1 MRDVQ
6 FQRGPTYPGPCVE
19 VGDPV
24 HRLNTIAHEI
34 AQHPLVAAGGTAIA
48 VTHGKPSADL
58 IRSLQP
64 APNGIALPSYERIKA
79 GKYDGPPLHYTAV
92 TALQRDDDD
101 DSWDLAPGFELFS
114 NSHDP
119 RLVALRQNDADRA
132 TRYVVGEPAKAPPRY
147 VVGETNLTSGGPV
160 LKGKWRPCG
169 AIELEALEL
178 RSAHVEAGQRVTV
191 TGPDG
196 GEAVS
201 ITLPLEYRPG
211 DVLRVRLIGDA
222 CRKENDETEKVLA
235 KRFGGGMMYGSSCTP
250 PTNAVD
256 DEKDAKKLD
265 KAVEASQKP
274 ATEEVAAAKAVA

>member
-1 MRDVQ
+1 M
-6 FQRGPTYPGPCVE
+6 G
-19 VGDPV
+19 
-24 HRLNTIAHEI
+24 
-34 AQHPLVAAGGTAIA
+34 
-48 VTHGKPSADL
+48 
-58 IRSLQP
+58 
-64 APNGIALPSYERIKA
+64 
-79 GKYDGPPLHYTAV
+79 
-92 TALQRDDDD
+92 
-101 DSWDLAPGFELFS
+101 
-114 NSHDP
+114 
-119 RLVALRQNDADRA
+119 DADRA

-191 TGPDG
+191 T
-196 GEAVS
+196 
-201 ITLPLEYRPG
+201 LPLEYRPG
-211 DVLRVRLIGDA
+211 DVVRVRLIGDA

-265 KAVEASQKP
+265 KAD
-274 ATEEVAAAKAVA
+274 